1 MNRERFLPTVLLNG
15 REGAWEV
22 LRSIIIGELLPRL
35 DRVGVPLFHPPLQ
48 PAPPDAHMV
57 PFQDIWVRSRPYP
70 ERFPQLA
77 YVISGQGEMILGRF
91 WLSLPSGQ
99 GVFVPSGIPH
109 APHASRGERILPSD
123 WLRVL
128 IYPFGVIVHRCRI
141 TPSAH
146 EKSLRYFVANPILS
160 DLFQAWE
167 QGLQGSGNPF
177 RQKSLLCAFFCLLAE
192 SSPVPVNP
200 MDWLPPDLE
209 SFPFPVQRAILLLHS
224 GFHQPFRLPALAKQC
239 FVSPSHL
246 CHLFRQHLGTTPLGY
261 LTCLRLTIA
270 RHLLE
275 QAGLR
280 VGDVAALVGYAD
292 WRHFHRLFVRHF
304 GVSPSALLK
313 NREKLPRRF
322 FKSPF

>member
-1 MNRERFLPTVLLNG
+1 
-15 REGAWEV
+15 
-22 LRSIIIGELLPRL
+22 LLPRL

-209 SFPFPVQRAILLLHS
+209 SFPFPVQRGHPAFTQWLSSTLSAPRLGKAMLCKSLPSVSLVPATSWDDAVGLLN
-224 GFHQPFRLPALAKQC
+224 LPAVDDC
-239 FVSPSHL
+239 P
-246 CHLFRQHLGTTPLGY
+246 PLTGAS
-261 LTCLRLTIA
+261 RIA
-270 RHLLE
+270 
-275 QAGLR
+275 G
-280 VGDVAALVGYAD
+280 
-292 WRHFHRLFVRHF
+292 W
-304 GVSPSALLK
+304 
-313 NREKLPRRF
+313 
-322 FKSPF
+322 